1 MFATKIWSRHAV
13 EGFLLELKLVKV
25 KPAVQMGAASAD
37 VHEIGPLPQG
47 GWQLPPQAVKTQQ
60 QRVVISQHRQT
71 QAKQLMRLLKVT
83 LLKKKKQQQRQRRK
97 NLHLPR
103 L

>member
-1 MFATKIWSRHAV
+1 MFATRIWSRHAV

-47 GWQLPPQAVKTQQ
+47 GWQLPPQAVKAQR
-60 QRVVISQHRQT
+60 QRVVILQHRQT

-83 LLKKKKQQQRQRRK
+83 LLKKKQQQQRRK
-97 NLHLPR
+97 NLHLPH